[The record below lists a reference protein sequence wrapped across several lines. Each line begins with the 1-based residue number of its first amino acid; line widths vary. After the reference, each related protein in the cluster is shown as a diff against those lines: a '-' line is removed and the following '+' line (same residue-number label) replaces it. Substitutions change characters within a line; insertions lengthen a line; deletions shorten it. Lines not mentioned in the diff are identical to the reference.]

1 MFFIFCRKEMKDC
14 MEKMNEINKFSTNAK
29 TTCVQ
34 QLKFLLKNYG
44 LFVCCCCSDF
54 VVVDFRFFFE

>member
-1 MFFIFCRKEMKDC
+1 